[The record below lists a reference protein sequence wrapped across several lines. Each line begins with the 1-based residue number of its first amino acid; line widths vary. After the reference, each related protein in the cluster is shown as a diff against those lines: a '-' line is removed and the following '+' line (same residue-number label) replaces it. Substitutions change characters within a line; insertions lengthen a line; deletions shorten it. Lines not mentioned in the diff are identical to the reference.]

1 MRDSIRLALEASAEL
16 TRSNQFVKAVQVAE
30 SAFERADA
38 VEHREIEQ
46 WLTDH
51 RDDFVQAPGEEAR

>member
-1 MRDSIRLALEASAEL
+1 MRDSIRIALEQSAEL
-16 TRSNQFVKAVQVAE
+16 TRNNQLVQAVQVAE
-30 SAFERADA
+30 SAFERADC

-51 RDDFVQAPGEEAR
+51 RDDFVQAPGETAR